1 MRHIATLFLLAASLL
16 TAHAQQPQ
24 PPQQY
29 PNQVIK
35 LIVSVPAGGLQDAL
49 ARSLAR
55 HMGQELGQQVIVDN
69 KPGANTMIAASTAAK
84 AAPDGYTLL
93 IATDSTMSI
102 NPHLYSKLAYDPQ
115 RDFAPISALVQLTEA
130 LFVNADLP
138 VHTLADYVAYVKA
151 HPGGTNY
158 ASFGIGSTAH
168 LAAAE
173 FARRIGAQQTHVP
186 YKGGAD
192 AMPALASNQVQ
203 SLITATAVAM
213 PLVKAGKVRM
223 IAVAGPKRLAAFPD
237 TPTFAESG
245 YPDFKSSAWFGLVA
259 PAGTPKP
266 IVERLSRIAAQFVDS
281 PEFKNQF
288 MTPYSIEP
296 VGSTPQE
303 FDAFMNA
310 DRARYAAIVRA
321 ANARLD

>member
-1 MRHIATLFLLAASLL
+1 MRRIATMFLLAASLL

-24 PPQQY
+24 QQQY
-29 PNQVIK
+29 PNQIIK

-69 KPGANTMIAASTAAK
+69 KPGANTMIAATAAAK
-84 AAPDGYTLL
+84 APPDGYTLL
-93 IATDSTMSI
+93 VATDSTMSI

-115 RDFAPISALVQLTEA
+115 HDFAPISELAQLTEA

-151 HPGGTNY
+151 HPGKTNY

-173 FARRIGAQQTHVP
+173 FSRLIGVPQTHVP
-186 YKGGAD
+186 FKGGAD

-203 SLITATAVAM
+203 SLITAAAVAM
-213 PLVKAGKVRM
+213 PMVKAGKVRM
-223 IAVAGPKRLAAFPD
+223 VAVAGPKRLAAFPEV
-237 TPTFAESG
+237 PTFAESG
-245 YPDFKSSAWFGLVA
+245 YSGFRSSAWFGLVA

-266 IVERLSRIAAQFVDS
+266 IVERLSQIAVRYVNS
-281 PEFKNQF
+281 PEFRSQF

-303 FDAFMNA
+303 FEAFMNA
-310 DRARYAAIVRA
+310 DRARYAGIVRA